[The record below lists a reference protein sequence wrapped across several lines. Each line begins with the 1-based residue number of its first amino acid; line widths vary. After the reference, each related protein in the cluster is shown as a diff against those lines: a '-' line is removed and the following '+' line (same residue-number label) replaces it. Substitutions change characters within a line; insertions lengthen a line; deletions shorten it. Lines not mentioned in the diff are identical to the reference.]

1 MYHRFRLLFMI
12 AVFALFLVSCG
23 STPEVVDE
31 ETDTEYVEDEAA
43 LEEEIVV
50 EEPTPTV
57 VPTPTVAAPTLSE
70 GPTKDVYASG
80 DVARV
85 NAFLVR
91 VDDIKI
97 TKQTEMGTAKEGNTF
112 VLVDIT
118 LENTS
123 SEQQS
128 VSALLHMS
136 VQDGA
141 GQDYALDVDAG
152 VGFLSVNGPIDPGT
166 TETATIG
173 YQVPENAE
181 GLHWIFRTTEEDASQ
196 GLKESGKAMFE
207 IDL

>member
-1 MYHRFRLLFMI
+1 MYHRFRLLLMI

-23 STPEVVDE
+23 STPEIVDE
-31 ETDTEYVEDEAA
+31 ETDTEYVEEEAT

-57 VPTPTVAAPTLSE
+57 VPAPTVAIPTLTE
-70 GPTKDVYASG
+70 GPAKDMYATG

-97 TKQTEMGTAKEGNTF
+97 TKQSEMGTAKEGNTF
-112 VLVDIT
+112 VLVEIT

-123 SEQQS
+123 SEEQS
-128 VSALLHMS
+128 VSPLVHMS
-136 VQDGA
+136 VEDGG
-141 GQDYALDVDAG
+141 GQAYALDIDAG
-152 VGFLSVNGPIDPGT
+152 AGFLSVNGPIAPGT

-173 YQVPENAE
+173 YQVPEDAE
-181 GLHWIFRTTEEDASQ
+181 GLHWIFRTTEADTSQ
-196 GLKESGKAMFE
+196 VLKESGKAMFE